1 MPGGRKIKVRSG
13 KSDHTDVSNGRI
25 VVTVHL
31 GAWECQGIYPVAQLD
46 AVLVDVERAIPGWC
60 LAQRRTDP
68 MAHLLLRRLLIG
80 MCRIASTT
88 KLLEGIV
95 KAATWLAVNN
105 PQGNCRTALAQAIEN
120 QGHACL
126 SVIASADGLMWDMT
140 VSSMEAGLAP
150 IQAPTD
156 LSAPPLGVS
165 LH

>member
-1 MPGGRKIKVRSG
+1 MPGGRKNKVQTG
-13 KSDHTDVSNGRI
+13 KSDHAGFPGGQI
-25 VVTVHL
+25 AVTVRL
-31 GAWECQGIYPVAQLD
+31 GAWKCRGIYRIAQLD
-46 AVLVDVERAIPGWC
+46 TVLADVERTVPGWR

-68 MAHLLLRRLLIG
+68 AVHLMLRRLLFS
-80 MCRIASTT
+80 MCRAPSTT
-88 KLLEGIV
+88 KLLEGTV

-105 PQGNCRTALAQAIEN
+105 PQGNCRAALVQAIEN

-126 SVIASADGLMWDMT
+126 SVIASADGLVWDMT

-150 IQAPTD
+150 ILAAAD

>member
-80 MCRIASTT
+80 MCRITSTT

-95 KAATWLAVNN
+95 KAATWLAINN
-105 PQGNCRTALAQAIEN
+105 PQGNCRTALAGVIHN
-120 QGHACL
+120 HGHARL
-126 SVIASADGLMWDMT
+126 TVTARTDSLAWRMAVSARKAD
-140 VSSMEAGLAP
+140 LAP

-156 LSAPPLGVS
+156 LFAPPSGVS

>member
-1 MPGGRKIKVRSG
+1 MPGRRKIKVQGG
-13 KSDHTDVSNGRI
+13 KSDHTDVSNGRV
-25 VVTVHL
+25 VVTVRL
-31 GAWECQGIYPVAQLD
+31 GAWECRGIYRIAQLD
-46 AVLVDVERAIPGWC
+46 TVLADVERTIPGWR

-68 MAHLLLRRLLIG
+68 ATHLMLRRLLFI
-80 MCRIASTT
+80 MCRAPSTT
-88 KLLEGIV
+88 KLLEGTV

-105 PQGNCRTALAQAIEN
+105 PQGNCRAALAQAIEN

>member
-1 MPGGRKIKVRSG
+1 MPGRRKIKMRSG
-13 KSDHTDVSNGRI
+13 MSDHIDVSNDRI
-25 VVTVHL
+25 VVTVRL
-31 GAWECQGIYPVAQLD
+31 GAWECRGIYRIAQLD
-46 AVLVDVERAIPGWC
+46 TVLADVERTIPGWR

-68 MAHLLLRRLLIG
+68 AAHLMLRRLLFS
-80 MCRIASTT
+80 MCRAPSTT
-88 KLLEGIV
+88 KLLEGTV

-105 PQGNCRTALAQAIEN
+105 PQGNCRAALAQVIEN

-126 SVIASADGLMWDMT
+126 SVIASTDGLVWDMT

-150 IQAPTD
+150 ILASAD

>member
-13 KSDHTDVSNGRI
+13 KSDHTDVSKGRI
-25 VVTVHL
+25 VVTVRL
-31 GAWECQGIYPVAQLD
+31 GAWECQGIYHIAQLD
-46 AVLVDVERAIPGWC
+46 TVLADVERAVPGWR

-68 MAHLLLRRLLIG
+68 AAHLILRRLLFS
-80 MCRIASTT
+80 MCRVPSTT
-88 KLLEGIV
+88 KLLEGTV

-105 PQGNCRTALAQAIEN
+105 PQGNCRAALAEAIEN

-126 SVIASADGLMWDMT
+126 SVIASTDGVVWDMT
-140 VSSMEAGLAP
+140 VSSMEADLAP
-150 IQAPTD
+150 ILAPAD